1 MFSGSFRDAGTL
13 PPHWGGRYRVWLPL
27 CHGSPWY
34 VDPGKKKHNAT
45 YTFCVNRVHTNSH
58 FCVKGLFMLMLHDCM
73 IFVCF
78 EKKADSIIWS
88 STLKHIMTID
98 LENSNYFYC
107 VYISTCIL
115 LWSLLW
121 MPPLMPRHFWHNTG
135 KGGVGCYIQG
145 EYV

>member
-1 MFSGSFRDAGTL
+1 
-13 PPHWGGRYRVWLPL
+13 
-27 CHGSPWY
+27 
-34 VDPGKKKHNAT
+34 
-45 YTFCVNRVHTNSH
+45 
-58 FCVKGLFMLMLHDCM
+58 MLMLHDCM

-115 LWSLLW
+115 L
-121 MPPLMPRHFWHNTG
+121 
-135 KGGVGCYIQG
+135 
-145 EYV
+145 